1 MDLRSAKRRELDR
14 NSQLK
19 SFEEEYSSISQFI
32 ASKLVQTEKFAFKI
46 GNNIEEAQQ
55 LHHAHMEMISTVN
68 NVEPSYENV
77 LNTGRR
83 LADSRAGINQ
93 IEMHLKRLTADWSLL
108 KQRLSERTDLLKLAL
123 DFHSRYKTYMQQAD
137 KWILN
142 VGVNPTSV
150 LNKSIQELQVA
161 HENHKKFKAN
171 YDEAYSEMF
180 DSLGQ
185 LQKKVNR
192 DHNSA
197 SGSGKYLHD
206 CMKHMVH
213 VRKQILNAWESR
225 NLSIDQRIKA
235 HLLLP
240 EVRAVLEWLDIH
252 GETFLKRKFAIGKDY
267 DTAVVLERTHMKF
280 REIANCTYTNAHS
293 LINTADELI
302 SNGEIDAEQTRRLV
316 NELCNRIRD
325 FTIKVDSRSR
335 LLYMAK
341 NFFNHYREMMDY
353 YAKLDNRNEEIRI
366 VPLTPDLAEQQK
378 ESFQLQNDCCNQA
391 YEKVICEA
399 NQLIAQLQEQHQL
412 LNVRNE
418 DTILSIQGLRADIEQ
433 KNSLERSRWPTQ
445 REVLK
450 QAASCITFFK
460 CCEQLYDDIVRWDHD
475 LKGLCERERIPD
487 RHSGEIAR
495 HHWMNITS
503 VKTSVDD
510 ALKNADKLKEE
521 IEGLG
526 LIMSDKQTALAA
538 IEKVRYEIK
547 NLEDKVMKRASEV
560 SGRLQSKGLADKVRM
575 KTHEIKDEIDKCFV
589 DLLKKPCLPH
599 NLERSKEIKREFQAI
614 QNQSDILRELVITYE
629 QNTNACM
636 DKLLDVDTIQD
647 LKVLL
652 DEVKTRFAKYV
663 RTRESREKLVTSA
676 YEFYYCI
683 GTAIPGMKTLD
694 ARYRAAKENQM
705 KNCEREQNE
714 ELVHRRDNFSVRMAK
729 HMEEKPKFVNGAM
742 YAQRCADKF
751 LARLK
756 SFEMEN
762 CRNNSQPQSTE
773 EVALRLHD
781 KVLNSKC
788 EIEQYQQGL
797 TKLWHEIQV
806 DLFTCKQACN
816 LEILA
821 KQVTDGI
828 RLCAAKLSDEVP
840 PMDSIRNLPKR
851 EVEIILERVVDYRR
865 SLEMNAD
872 IKDLRDK
879 MSDFNNQSYHTPFVE
894 KAIRQAEAQYN
905 ELESTL
911 VKHNRQLNG
920 LLGRK
925 VEDIP
930 NVKSKILTRENKT
943 AHQNRDSNDFT
954 KHSDNLKKLKDPMQE
969 LLASEMDYIND
980 LRRCIEVYLKSYRM
994 DESSLPVSLQKKER
1008 EIFGNIENLYH
1019 FHAGQLYRALS
1030 GYEHNP
1036 EEVGCC
1042 FYAYVEQLKEHYTD
1056 YILNNEENSSII
1068 NQPETIAV
1076 FDEIQ
1081 RRHGLEPNHSLQS
1094 MLIKPI
1100 QRITRYPMLLGQFM
1114 KYTVGNRK
1122 DMETALDSMLGIPRA
1137 ANDRVHLKHFEDVEK
1152 HRIGN
1157 FVMQDSMIVS
1167 ESKRYFRRDKELQVF
1182 LFESNILFAKKEE
1195 LPMKKIRYLCKFR
1208 YFLSDLHIVEHIEGD
1223 AAKFGLRK
1231 GSLPQGDQTTV
1242 LKAQTEESK
1251 KHWVKTLRE
1260 LVLLMSDK
1268 NQISDNESIGTTR
1281 YNESTIVGSLK
1292 SISIADSQRLSN
1304 ASFDSANSMDNRSS
1318 DSKELNNNPLT
1329 VVEMRRPKQLNG
1341 VPTKP
1346 RFASDGLVNEDYM
1359 LPLSEDNQGY
1369 PLLSEMN
1376 AGPETP
1382 ISLAC
1387 KRSTVSSTASSDDLP
1402 PAMEQLSVVAP
1413 QSDANGR

>member
-302 SNGEIDAEQTRRLV
+302 SNGKLQT
-316 NELCNRIRD
+316 
-325 FTIKVDSRSR
+325 
-335 LLYMAK
+335 
-341 NFFNHYREMMDY
+341 
-353 YAKLDNRNEEIRI
+353 
-366 VPLTPDLAEQQK
+366 P
-378 ESFQLQNDCCNQA
+378 
-391 YEKVICEA
+391 

-694 ARYRAAKENQM
+694 ARYRAAKR
-705 KNCEREQNE
+705 KPNE
-714 ELVHRRDNFSVRMAK
+714 KLRARTKRRA
-729 HMEEKPKFVNGAM
+729 
-742 YAQRCADKF
+742 CA
-751 LARLK
+751 
-756 SFEMEN
+756 
-762 CRNNSQPQSTE
+762 ST
-773 EVALRLHD
+773 
-781 KVLNSKC
+781 
-788 EIEQYQQGL
+788 
-797 TKLWHEIQV
+797 
-806 DLFTCKQACN
+806 
-816 LEILA
+816 
-821 KQVTDGI
+821 
-828 RLCAAKLSDEVP
+828 
-840 PMDSIRNLPKR
+840 
-851 EVEIILERVVDYRR
+851 
-865 SLEMNAD
+865 
-872 IKDLRDK
+872 
-879 MSDFNNQSYHTPFVE
+879 
-894 KAIRQAEAQYN
+894 
-905 ELESTL
+905 
-911 VKHNRQLNG
+911 
-920 LLGRK
+920 
-925 VEDIP
+925 
-930 NVKSKILTRENKT
+930 
-943 AHQNRDSNDFT
+943 
-954 KHSDNLKKLKDPMQE
+954 
-969 LLASEMDYIND
+969 
-980 LRRCIEVYLKSYRM
+980 
-994 DESSLPVSLQKKER
+994 
-1008 EIFGNIENLYH
+1008 
-1019 FHAGQLYRALS
+1019 
-1030 GYEHNP
+1030 
-1036 EEVGCC
+1036 
-1042 FYAYVEQLKEHYTD
+1042 
-1056 YILNNEENSSII
+1056 
-1068 NQPETIAV
+1068 
-1076 FDEIQ
+1076 
-1081 RRHGLEPNHSLQS
+1081 
-1094 MLIKPI
+1094 
-1100 QRITRYPMLLGQFM
+1100 
-1114 KYTVGNRK
+1114 
-1122 DMETALDSMLGIPRA
+1122 
-1137 ANDRVHLKHFEDVEK
+1137 
-1152 HRIGN
+1152 
-1157 FVMQDSMIVS
+1157 
-1167 ESKRYFRRDKELQVF
+1167 
-1182 LFESNILFAKKEE
+1182 
-1195 LPMKKIRYLCKFR
+1195 
-1208 YFLSDLHIVEHIEGD
+1208 
-1223 AAKFGLRK
+1223 
-1231 GSLPQGDQTTV
+1231 
-1242 LKAQTEESK
+1242 
-1251 KHWVKTLRE
+1251 
-1260 LVLLMSDK
+1260 
-1268 NQISDNESIGTTR
+1268 
-1281 YNESTIVGSLK
+1281 
-1292 SISIADSQRLSN
+1292 
-1304 ASFDSANSMDNRSS
+1304 
-1318 DSKELNNNPLT
+1318 
-1329 VVEMRRPKQLNG
+1329 
-1341 VPTKP
+1341 
-1346 RFASDGLVNEDYM
+1346 
-1359 LPLSEDNQGY
+1359 
-1369 PLLSEMN
+1369 
-1376 AGPETP
+1376 
-1382 ISLAC
+1382 
-1387 KRSTVSSTASSDDLP
+1387 
-1402 PAMEQLSVVAP
+1402 
-1413 QSDANGR
+1413 